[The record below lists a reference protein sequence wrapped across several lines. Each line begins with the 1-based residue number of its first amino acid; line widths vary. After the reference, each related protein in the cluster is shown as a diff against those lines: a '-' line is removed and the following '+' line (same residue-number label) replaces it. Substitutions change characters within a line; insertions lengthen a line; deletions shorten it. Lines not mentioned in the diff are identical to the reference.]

1 MYRVAVIED
10 EDIIR
15 KGLVYSVP
23 WLELGCTVVAEARN
37 GIEGLEVI
45 REYRPDLL
53 LVDINMPIMDGLEM
67 IQKTYREY
75 EYAAIILSGY
85 STFEYAQKAI
95 RYGVLDYLLKPLDMA
110 ELKDVVMK
118 AQKQLDLCRLYLERQ
133 KSREDWKKVT
143 LFGETPNLESEPV
156 VQDMLRYIEE
166 HYVEKVLMR
175 DVALKLNY
183 SEVYLNRKFKE
194 IMGTTFIEYLNRCR
208 IQKALD
214 MIREGKMKIQDISWK
229 CGVGEYKYFNIVF
242 RKYLGCTPKEY
253 AQMVRSQE
261 ERS

>member
-37 GIEGLEVI
+37 GIEGIEAI
-45 REYRPDLL
+45 REHHPDLL
-53 LVDINMPIMDGLEM
+53 LADINMPIMDGLEM
-67 IQKTYREY
+67 IRETYREY

-118 AQKQLDLCRLYLERQ
+118 AQRELDIRRLYLEQ
-133 KSREDWKKVT
+133 KKSREEWKKVT
-143 LFGETPNLESEPV
+143 LFGEVPPALEAEPV
-156 VQDMLRYIEE
+156 VQAMLTYIEQ
-166 HYVEKVLMR
+166 HYVDKVLMR

-183 SEVYLNRKFKE
+183 SEAYLNRKFKE
-194 IMGTTFIEYLNRCR
+194 IMGTTFIEYLNRYR
-208 IQKALD
+208 IQKSLD

-242 RKYLGCTPKEY
+242 KKYLGCTPKEY
-253 AQMVRSQE
+253 ACMIRS
-261 ERS
+261 SAV

>member
-37 GIEGLEVI
+37 GIEGIEVI
-45 REYRPDLL
+45 REHHPDLL
-53 LVDINMPIMDGLEM
+53 LADINMPIMDGLEM
-67 IQKTYREY
+67 IRETYQEY

-118 AQKQLDLCRLYLERQ
+118 AQRELDIRRLYLEQQ
-133 KSREDWKKVT
+133 KSREEWKKIT
-143 LFGETPNLESEPV
+143 LFGETPPDLETEPV
-156 VQDMLRYIEE
+156 VRDMLLYIEE
-166 HYVEKVLMR
+166 HYVDKVLMR

-194 IMGTTFIEYLNRCR
+194 IMGTTFIEYLNRYR

-214 MIREGKMKIQDISWK
+214 MIREGKRKIQDISWK

-242 RKYLGCTPKEY
+242 KKYLGCTPKEY
-253 AQMVRSQE
+253 ANMVRNHE
-261 ERS
+261 